1 MMRRQQALLL
11 AALQLCGA
19 RSTGFSA
26 HQDLLA
32 FPQFEVVLSDKWISE
47 KDAHLLLQS
56 DGPEAKHSTDLAKPT
71 DSSSVSA
78 DDDDATKRT
87 YEIMSMSPY
96 RYLCSIPV
104 VEQDV
109 STNQTA
115 NELAKA
121 EEAKELTRAT
131 ESGWELLN
139 ELEESCLYF
148 MSGWW
153 SYRFCKNREI
163 VQFHA
168 LSSTPAGQPP
178 RRDPQTAEYI
188 LGAVPSIPAAAQQRA
203 REQPDLSPSP
213 AELQVKGE
221 QRYLIQRLEGGTI
234 CDLTGRERTIEVQY
248 HCVPGLKQTKIAWI
262 KEVTICAYLMVVNT
276 PRLCSDVAFLP
287 PDETT
292 ANAIECKL
300 IVDDDSPPPL
310 LDQSQ
315 PGGVPRGAAGQS
327 ETTPNEQAT
336 VENLL
341 KPKPVTVGGVVVGA
355 RNILSGGDEDGKP
368 VKLNPPKN
376 YLSQEEKR
384 AVQLVAQAASKK
396 DGGGFEVLSA
406 EELEELE
413 IDPEVIEEMRQ
424 EMEKLVGDSSW
435 RLEIVELPNGDG
447 DRELRAYVDVD
458 PEGQDGEE
466 KRGDT
471 GPEDAQGDDGSE
483 EKFFNKD
490 EL

>member
-1 MMRRQQALLL
+1 
-11 AALQLCGA
+11 
-19 RSTGFSA
+19 
-26 HQDLLA
+26 
-32 FPQFEVVLSDKWISE
+32 
-47 KDAHLLLQS
+47 
-56 DGPEAKHSTDLAKPT
+56 
-71 DSSSVSA
+71 
-78 DDDDATKRT
+78 
-87 YEIMSMSPY
+87 
-96 RYLCSIPV
+96 
-104 VEQDV
+104 
-109 STNQTA
+109 
-115 NELAKA
+115 
-121 EEAKELTRAT
+121 
-131 ESGWELLN
+131 
-139 ELEESCLYF
+139 
-148 MSGWW
+148 
-153 SYRFCKNREI
+153 
-163 VQFHA
+163 
-168 LSSTPAGQPP
+168 
-178 RRDPQTAEYI
+178 
-188 LGAVPSIPAAAQQRA
+188 
-203 REQPDLSPSP
+203 LSPSP

-435 RLEIVELPNGDG
+435 RLEIVELPDGDG

-466 KRGDT
+466 KKGDT